1 MVRNLQG
8 MVSFVESAAAGS
20 FTGAAAK
27 LGVTPAAVGKNV
39 MRLEQEL
46 NVRLFN
52 RTTRQLRLT
61 AEGQSFLAEAREALQ
76 ALDRAVEN
84 LASKGRQPAGRV
96 RISSSSTFGQRFVLP
111 LLSQVTRLHP
121 QLRVELSVDNRVI
134 DVVEE
139 GFDIV
144 VRGGILRDST
154 LVARRIC
161 RLHSVL
167 VAAPSY
173 LRKHGVPAT
182 PEDLLSHRLLGI
194 RFASGDIAEWNFTTP
209 GGARVA
215 WPPPAQLWSSDPD
228 AFLDLVAAG
237 EGICQAALFL
247 AAPLLRA
254 GKLRTVLTG
263 QYHHGERDMML
274 CYPHRK
280 LLSPRVRV
288 VVDHL
293 AAGLREQPDLQLDPA
308 SMPKAWRAPAG

>member
-20 FTGAAAK
+20 FTAAAAR

-46 NVRLFN
+46 KVRLFN
-52 RTTRQLRLT
+52 RTTRRLQLT
-61 AEGQSFLAEAREALQ
+61 AEGQSFLAEARDALQ

-84 LASKGRQPAGRV
+84 LTRTGSQPAGRV
-96 RISSSSTFGQRFVLP
+96 RISSSTTFGRRFVLP
-111 LLSQVTRLHP
+111 LLPQLARRHP
-121 QLRVELSVDNRVI
+121 QLQVELSLDNRVI

-139 GFDIV
+139 GYDIV

-167 VAAPSY
+167 VASPAY
-173 LRKHGVPAT
+173 LRKHGVPAS
-182 PEDLLSHRLLGI
+182 PDDLLSHRLLGI
-194 RFASGDIAEWNFTTP
+194 RFASGDVAEWSFSTP
-209 GGARVA
+209 GGGRIA
-215 WPPPAQLWSSDPD
+215 WSPPAQVWSSDPD
-228 AFLDLVAAG
+228 AFLDVVVAG

-254 GKLRTVLTG
+254 GKLRTVLAG

-293 AAGLREQPDLQLDPA
+293 AAGFREEPDLRLDPA
-308 SMPKAWRAPAG
+308 AMPRAWRATAG